1 MIRMIRTAATAALLA
16 VGFAAVTPVG
26 LASAQTTKIVNGKQV
41 TIHYAPQ
48 DQVQHDKL
56 TGGLQMFG
64 QANGLG
70 NGAGIVQKG
79 SGNAAGMV
87 QNGQGNHGII
97 YQQGNGHTG
106 TLQQQGNGNS
116 YGLLQFGHGTTG
128 HIGQTG
134 NGQAGVTVQYGWK

>member
-1 MIRMIRTAATAALLA
+1 MTRKIRTSAAAGILAAAIAAMTLA
-16 VGFAAVTPVG
+16 TPAA
-26 LASAQTTKIVNGKQV
+26 AQTTKIVNGKQV

-56 TGGLQMFG
+56 TGGLQAFG

-79 SGNAAGMV
+79 AGNAAGMV

-106 TLQQQGNGNS
+106 TLQQHGNGNS
-116 YGLLQFGHGTTG
+116 YGLLQYGHGTTG
-128 HIGQTG
+128 HVGQVG
-134 NGQAGVTVQYGWK
+134 NGQAGVTVQYGWQ